1 MHMAHPPALEPG
13 SAARHTPPSAADMAV
28 TRGRGMS
35 ATMHALLR
43 AAAGLLLNRR
53 VWRAPVDPLTPS
65 RLDAHQAR
73 FVDAFAPWHQQAAR
87 SLVAVGLTLRWARG
101 TGVDTLRLTADTT
114 RGLLAI
120 AQDALDEVLRH
131 ASEPGQVRL
140 ELDLLHGETGS
151 HLRMAVIDTGR
162 TSTGPARQPASHGHE
177 LAMAQR
183 HATQLGAQL
192 EIGIDANGWCAELVL
207 QLAPA

>member
-1 MHMAHPPALEPG
+1 MSMAHPPALEPW
-13 SAARHTPPSAADMAV
+13 SAARQPPQPAARVV
-28 TRGRGMS
+28 TRGDRLS
-35 ATMHALLR
+35 KAMHALLL
-43 AAAGLLLNRR
+43 AAAGLLLNRPIR
-53 VWRAPVDPLTPS
+53 RALADPLTPS
-65 RLDAHQAR
+65 RLDDHQAR
-73 FVDAFAPWHQQAAR
+73 LVDAFAPWHRQAAR
-87 SLVAVGLTLRWARG
+87 SLVAAGLTLRWARG

-114 RGLLAI
+114 RGLLLI

-131 ASEPGQVRL
+131 ASQPGQVRL

-151 HLRMAVIDTGR
+151 HLRMAVIDTGHTR
-162 TSTGPARQPASHGHE
+162 TGLAAQAALRGHE

-192 EIGIDANGWCAELVL
+192 DIVSDASGWCAELVL